1 MVTREENELI
11 TRVEGDAP
19 MGKLIR
25 ENSWIPFA
33 LSDNLVAGEAPTPVR
48 LLGEN
53 FVSWRV
59 PDGRVGFLA
68 EACPHRQASLLLAH
82 VEGDGLRCIY
92 HGWKTDVSGS
102 VVEAPTQVVRHD
114 RFCASI

>member
-25 ENSWIPFA
+25 ENCWIPFA

-53 FVSWRV
+53 FVV
-59 PDGRVGFLA
+59 LA
-68 EACPHRQASLLLAH
+68 
-82 VEGDGLRCIY
+82 
-92 HGWKTDVSGS
+92 
-102 VVEAPTQVVRHD
+102 
-114 RFCASI
+114 CA

>member
-53 FVSWRV
+53 FRV
-59 PDGRVGFLA
+59 LA
-68 EACPHRQASLLLAH
+68 
-82 VEGDGLRCIY
+82 
-92 HGWKTDVSGS
+92 
-102 VVEAPTQVVRHD
+102 
-114 RFCASI
+114 CA